1 MIKISAI
8 MLILLKLSLSF
19 AQSDG
24 TSFTIYNARKNRCLG
39 DSLQEL
45 FLCNPQSP
53 KQQFRWTSENR
64 IFNVEQKKCLGTGS
78 KSEGNKL
85 QWYICDANNDL
96 QKWECQNDTLF
107 GLKNE
112 SLYLSLQGNSHVLTL
127 SKNPGDKGRWTIH
140 GTMDNVCSRPY
151 EELYTIK
158 GNTLGRPCHFPFN
171 FKNKWYTDCTTEGR
185 SSNHLWCAIE
195 REYEPNQLWG
205 YCPTQQMGND
215 FWRKSPLTDV
225 YYQLNEG
232 SALTWYQARKSCQQQ
247 GGDLLSITEPHEQ
260 TFISGLT
267 DNTGPVLWTGLN
279 RLDASSGWR
288 WVNGQPLRYL
298 RWLSGQP
305 SAAPGHSCG
314 VISQLHGSEWS
325 TAVCSERHGY
335 ICQKGLPT
343 PTVPPVV
350 HTGSCSSPWIPY
362 SGHCYLLTRTKT
374 TWLEARDT
382 CRRKG
387 GDLLSILSVE
397 EQSFIISQLGYSK
410 IDELWIGFNDLKT
423 SMLFEW
429 SDHSS
434 VTFALWDTNEP
445 SHYAGL
451 KEDCVLM
458 RGEEGKWADHIC
470 QNKNGYICKK
480 NTHSDSSTLVT
491 SPDCKSGWMKFG
503 YYCYLAGSE
512 SKTFEEAKQMCEK
525 TGSYLSDIT
534 DRIENAF
541 LVSLIGARPEKHFWI
556 GLSNQENQHTF
567 EWTNT
572 KEVSFTHFNNAMPGG
587 KQGCVAMRT
596 GVLAGLWDVLRCT
609 NQEKYICKQKAEGV
623 ITTPAPPTTPAFG
636 CSEGWYP
643 LTNSNHCFKLY
654 QVEKAKQK
662 AWSEALDFCREIGG
676 DLLSLHSADDIPEN
690 LRTSYLLEAW
700 IGYSIQDPSVGYT
713 WSDGSASSYSSWK
726 EGEPNNLNNVEK
738 CVKMHF
744 IQKYYTNWKKTEQW
758 TDEHCED
765 RGHWYCEIQKGI
777 TPKEVNITHKTYNKT
792 DDGWIIF
799 KNNQY
804 YFYDHPSNHMG
815 KRRSFCKHRH
825 GDLVVIND
833 EEERVFLW
841 HQMKERYYNF
851 YIGMYIDLDKS
862 LSWMDGSP
870 VLFQAWEQNQPAF
883 LNNDEHCVKMTYS
896 QGLWQSV
903 NCGDGVGFVCKRSG
917 SVPIN
922 VTAAPTEP
930 PKGGCAPDWV
940 KFEEKCYKIGL
951 DLKTWTEARSYCRRL
966 GGNLAAITNRIQQVF
981 LTSRMDDANV
991 PDLWLG
997 LNNLVS
1003 DRFRWTDGSE
1013 FRHAEFDASEAG
1025 NIKFDSISG
1034 DEHLK
1039 STRPQIC
1046 VVMGGVQR
1054 PNLGKW
1060 VTKNC
1065 NDTSGY
1071 ICSQAVDH
1079 FIEPSS
1085 AEVPQTFIRLGS
1097 SSYMLV
1103 QTNLTWQEAQIYCEA
1118 EGAKLASIQDTLTQ
1132 AYIDLQTYK
1141 LRQPLWIG
1149 LNNLET
1155 DGYFH
1160 WIDKW
1165 ELNMTRWDSNE
1176 PKKDHPCVYV
1186 DVGGTWKSAQCNQ
1199 TLYSMCK
1206 KSTDIAPT
1214 TPVPYLGVCPNQT
1227 EEEPKMTWLP
1237 FKGHCYAFVKQSV
1250 SWNKASQICMSRGAN
1265 LVSILD
1271 PVEESFVDTYI
1282 KLFSDDYREFWMGL
1296 FKNLAGQWLWVDKS
1310 VLNYFK
1316 LTQIMVGDEFLYFQS
1331 YEATLDCALFAEH
1344 GIWLKD
1350 RCEEHAPFICKT
1362 AKVILAPTQKMAGKD
1377 EPHRAFN
1384 GVSVVVVIAVVGVL
1398 AGLACIYHRCSR
1410 RLAAAPMIDL
1420 VCQEL

>member
-8 MLILLKLSLSF
+8 MMLFIKLSLTF
-19 AQSDG
+19 AQSGG
-24 TSFTIYNARKNRCLG
+24 TSFTIYNAHKNRCLG
-39 DSLQEL
+39 DNLREL
-45 FLCNPQSP
+45 FPCNPQSP
-53 KQQFRWTSENR
+53 RQQFRWTSENR

-96 QKWECQNDTLF
+96 QKWECQSDSLF

-112 SLYLSLQGNSHVLTL
+112 SLYLSLQGDSHLLTL
-127 SKNPGDKGRWTIH
+127 SKDPGDKGRWTIH
-140 GTMDNVCSRPY
+140 GTTDDNVCSSPY
-151 EELYTIK
+151 EEMYSIK
-158 GNTLGRPCHFPFN
+158 GNALGQPCHFPFH
-171 FKNKWYTDCTTEGR
+171 FKNKWYTECTTEGR

-205 YCPTQQMGND
+205 YCPTQQMGSD

-279 RLDASSGWR
+279 NLDASSGWH

-305 SAAPGHSCG
+305 SSTPSHSCG
-314 VISQLHGSEWS
+314 VLSQLHGSEWS

-335 ICQKGLPT
+335 ICQTGLPT
-343 PTVPPVV
+343 PTVPAAV
-350 HTGSCSSPWIPY
+350 HSGFCHSPWIPY
-362 SGHCYLLTRTKT
+362 SGHCYFLNRTTT
-374 TWLEARDT
+374 TWLEARDS

-410 IDELWIGFNDLKT
+410 TDELWIGFNDLKT

-434 VTFALWDTNEP
+434 VTFALWDTKEP

-470 QNKNGYICKK
+470 QNKYGYICKK
-480 NTHSDSSTLVT
+480 NTYSDSSTLVT
-491 SPDCKSGWMKFG
+491 SPGCKPGWMRFG
-503 YYCYLAGSE
+503 YYCYLTGSE
-512 SKTFEEAKQMCEK
+512 TKTFEEAKQMCEK
-525 TGSYLSDIT
+525 TGSYLADIT
-534 DRIENAF
+534 DRFENAF
-541 LVSLIGARPEKHFWI
+541 LISLIGDRPEMHFWI
-556 GLSNQENQHTF
+556 GLSNQKNQDSF

-572 KEVSFTHFNNAMPGG
+572 EKVLFTHFNNDLPGG

-596 GVLAGLWDVLRCT
+596 GILAGLWDVLKCT

-623 ITTPAPPTTPAFG
+623 ITTPAPPTTQALG

-643 LTNSNHCFKLY
+643 LTNRDHCFKLY
-654 QVEKAKQK
+654 KVEKAQRKT
-662 AWSEALDFCREIGG
+662 WSEARDFCRETGG
-676 DLLSLHSADDIPEN
+676 DLLSLHSTDEIPKY
-690 LRTSYLLEAW
+690 LRTSYPLEAW

-713 WSDGSASSYSSWK
+713 WSDGSASSYSSWSQ
-726 EGEPNNLNNVEK
+726 GEPSNINSEK

-744 IQKYYTNWKKTEQW
+744 IAMYYTNWKEKEQW
-758 TDEHCED
+758 IGVHCED
-765 RGHWYCEIQKGI
+765 REHWYCEIQKGV
-777 TPKEVNITHKTYNKT
+777 TPKEVNIPHKTYNKT

-804 YFYDHPSNHMG
+804 YFCADPFNHMAKG
-815 KRRSFCKHRH
+815 RSFCKHRH

-833 EEERVFLW
+833 EEERLFVW
-841 HQMKERYYNF
+841 HQMKERYRNF

-870 VLFQAWEQNQPAF
+870 VLFQAWAQNQPAF
-883 LNNDEHCVKMTYS
+883 LNNDEHCVKMTHS

-903 NCGDGVGFVCKRSG
+903 NCGDGAGFVCKRSG

-922 VTAAPTEP
+922 AAAAPTEP

-940 KFEEKCYKIGL
+940 KFQEKCYKIGL
-951 DLKTWTEARSYCRRL
+951 DLKTWTEARSYCRQL
-966 GGNLAAITNRIQQVF
+966 GGNLASITSTIQQTF
-981 LTSRMDDANV
+981 LTSRMGDANM
-991 PDLWLG
+991 PDLWVG
-997 LNNLVS
+997 LNNLVE
-1003 DRFRWTDGSE
+1003 DRLRWTDGSAVWHTE
-1013 FRHAEFDASEAG
+1013 FAASEGG
-1025 NIKFDSISG
+1025 NIKWDYSR
-1034 DEHLK
+1034 DEYLK
-1039 STRPQIC
+1039 STKPQIC

-1085 AEVPQTFIRLGS
+1085 TEVSKTFIRFGNS
-1097 SSYMLV
+1097 YYMLV
-1103 QTNLTWQEAQIYCEA
+1103 QTNLTWQEAELYCEA
-1118 EGAKLASIQDTLTQ
+1118 EGAKLASIRDAFTE

-1149 LNNLET
+1149 LNSLET

-1165 ELNMTRWDSNE
+1165 ELNMVRWGSNE
-1176 PKKDHPCVYV
+1176 PKKDRPCVYV

-1199 TLYSMCK
+1199 TLYSVCK
-1206 KSTDIAPT
+1206 KSADIAPT
-1214 TPVPYLGVCPNQT
+1214 PPAHYLGVCPNQT
-1227 EEEPKMTWLP
+1227 EEEPTMTWLP
-1237 FKGHCYAFVKQSV
+1237 FKGNCYAFVKRSV
-1250 SWNKASQICMSRGAN
+1250 PWNTASQICMSRGTN

-1271 PVEESFVDTYI
+1271 PMEENFLDTYI
-1282 KLFSDDYREFWMGL
+1282 KFFGDDYRHFWMGL
-1296 FKNLAGQWLWVDKS
+1296 FKNHAGQWLWVDKS
-1310 VLNYFK
+1310 VLSYFK
-1316 LTQIMVGDEFLYFQS
+1316 LRQMIADHEFLHLRIHES
-1331 YEATLDCALFAEH
+1331 TLDCASFAASGTWQKQH
-1344 GIWLKD
+1344 
-1350 RCEEHAPFICKT
+1350 CEDHAPFICKT
-1362 AKVILAPTQKMAGKD
+1362 AKVILPPTKMANTGKD
-1377 EPHRAFN
+1377 EPHRAFT
-1384 GVSVVVVIAVVGVL
+1384 GVSAVVVIVVVCAL
-1398 AGLACIYHRCSR
+1398 AGMAYVYHRCSR
-1410 RLAAAPMIDL
+1410 R
-1420 VCQEL
+1420 